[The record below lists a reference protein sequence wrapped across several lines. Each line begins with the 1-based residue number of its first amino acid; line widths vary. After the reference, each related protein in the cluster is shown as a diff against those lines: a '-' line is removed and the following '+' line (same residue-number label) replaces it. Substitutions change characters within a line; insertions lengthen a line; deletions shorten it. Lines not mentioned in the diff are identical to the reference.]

1 MKYVVFTAEEKA
13 AMFDEIAAQFY
24 ESNFGHLS
32 KADMELMMF
41 HFYLEKMIRDNKN
54 PDGTIDYRKCS
65 DYKISQDLGI
75 TQQRVRN
82 MKIKKQLYKPIEFDW
97 KASLAS
103 LTENARYD
111 RSTKMVVLNIPDPV
125 LYLEIQNFIEEQG
138 AYIEKQLNSKVLKI
152 RAEYYIELIV
162 AMEPEESRKAVIR
175 ELKKQFKE
183 SGGDEKVFDEK
194 NLGRSFI
201 NGAMNVISVA
211 ASVSSMLEPENP
223 FRKVLGNLF
232 AG

>member
-1 MKYVVFTAEEKA
+1 
-13 AMFDEIAAQFY
+13 MFDEIAAHFY

-41 HFYLEKMIRDNKN
+41 HFYLEKMIKDNKN

-65 DYKISQDLGI
+65 DYKISQELGV

-111 RSTKMVVLNIPDPV
+111 GQSKMIVLNIPDPV
-125 LYLEIQNFIEEQG
+125 LYLEIQNFIEERG

-162 AMEPEESRKAVIR
+162 AMEPEESRKAVIK

-183 SGGDEKVFDEK
+183 SAGEDAAFDERHI
-194 NLGRSFI
+194 GRSLVGWTLDI
-201 NGAMNVISVA
+201 TSIIANISGVLSPGNIVA
-211 ASVSSMLEPENP
+211 DAL
-223 FRKVLGNLF
+223 RKLL